1 MVLKLIRWI
10 RGYVCFRLTGKFPER
25 FINICSQNGVNLW
38 SPSPAKGGMRGKM
51 SVFDYKKI
59 RKYARKSKVRL
70 QIEKR
75 HGIPFL
81 VERYKGRIGLL
92 IGAVLFIV
100 LTMFLSS
107 FVWSVNL
114 IGLDSLSQ
122 TAVEQTLKEYGLYEG
137 CFKSSLN
144 IQKIQRDTILSV
156 PEIGWMSINVVDC
169 SANVE
174 IKEKAEVPDMNDTS
188 YPCNLKA
195 RCDGVITGIE
205 AANGTI
211 EILRGSAVTEGQLLV
226 NSVMEDKLGGQKFVH
241 ASGQIYADVEAR
253 KTFSRELESR
263 VMMPQETYTDRY
275 RGYFFGFYFPC
286 SFGFSDYDTS
296 IKQLDNYRLIS
307 ERNKLPIGIEKERE
321 TECVWKD
328 VQFSPEEA
336 RAALFKEM
344 ALYEAF
350 AKNKSKVVSRDI
362 SGGSANGIYTLNV
375 SYVFNE
381 NIAVKQELY
390 VDGGS

>member
-10 RGYVCFRLTGKFPER
+10 RGYVLFHLTGKFPER

-38 SPSPAKGGMRGKM
+38 SSSPAKGGMRGKM
-51 SVFDYKKI
+51 SVSDYKRI
-59 RKYARKSKVRL
+59 RKYAKKSKVRL
-70 QIEKR
+70 RVEKR
-75 HGIPFL
+75 RGIPFAAQ
-81 VERYKGRIGLL
+81 RYKGRIGLL
-92 IGAVLFIV
+92 IGAVLFAA

-122 TAVEQTLKEYGLYEG
+122 TAVKQTLEEYGLYEG
-137 CFKSSLN
+137 CFKNSLN

-156 PEIGWMSINVVDC
+156 PEIGWMSINIVDC

-174 IKEKAEVPDMNDTS
+174 IKEKAEVPEMNDTS

-195 RCDGVITGIE
+195 GCDGVITGIE
-205 AANGTI
+205 AANGTV
-211 EILRGSAVTEGQLLV
+211 EVLRGSAVTEGQLLV
-226 NSVMEDKLGGQKFVH
+226 NSVMEDQQGGLKFVH

-253 KTFSRELESR
+253 KTFSRELENR
-263 VMMPQETYTDRY
+263 VMMPENTFTDRY

-286 SFGFSDYDTS
+286 SLGFSDYDVS
-296 IKQLDNYRLIS
+296 VKQSKNYRLAS
-307 ERNKLPIGIEKERE
+307 ERNTLPIGIEQERE
-321 TECVWKD
+321 TRCVWKD
-328 VQFSPEEA
+328 VEFSPEEA
-336 RAALFKEM
+336 RTALFKEM

-350 AKNKSKVVSRDI
+350 VKNESKVVSRKI

-390 VDGGS
+390 IDSNS